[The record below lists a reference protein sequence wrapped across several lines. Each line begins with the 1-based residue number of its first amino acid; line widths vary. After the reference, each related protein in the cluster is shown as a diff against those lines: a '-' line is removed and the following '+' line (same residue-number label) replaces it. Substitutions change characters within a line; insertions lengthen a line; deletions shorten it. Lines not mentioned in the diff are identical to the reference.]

1 MKLHFRQHPDDSDM
15 IEVFS
20 YYTPAPNS
28 FLYRVRPKPIFQ
40 LWAVV
45 NIDCLEGEILEAVQ
59 IAGAATTELTY
70 LEDGE

>member
-20 YYTPAPNS
+20 YYTPA
-28 FLYRVRPKPIFQ
+28 RVSPTLTSRPKPVFQ

-45 NIDCLEGEILEAVQ
+45 NTDCLEGEILKAVQ
-59 IAGAATTELTY
+59 TAGAATTELTY